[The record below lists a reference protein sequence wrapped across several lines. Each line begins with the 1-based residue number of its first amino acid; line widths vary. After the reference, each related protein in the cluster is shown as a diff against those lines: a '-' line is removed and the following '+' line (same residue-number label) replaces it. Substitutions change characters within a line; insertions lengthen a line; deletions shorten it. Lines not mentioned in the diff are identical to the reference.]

1 MSDGTSRNV
10 FIGSWV
16 LAFVLITWASFSQKK
31 GMPPPAQIIKA
42 SAVWTILGIVSEG
55 APKLAGLM
63 GMGLLIP
70 LFFIA
75 QGGNPNSP
83 SLPGATTASASGAV
97 ASGLISGGI

>member
-1 MSDGTSRNV
+1 MSDSTSRNV

-16 LAFVLITWASFSQKK
+16 LAFAMIAWASFSQKK
-31 GMPPPAQIIKA
+31 GMPAPAQLIKA

-70 LFFIA
+70 LFYIA
-75 QGGNPNSP
+75 QGGSPNSP
-83 SLPGATTASASGAV
+83 SLPGASSSKASGAV
-97 ASGLISGGI
+97 AAGFISGGF